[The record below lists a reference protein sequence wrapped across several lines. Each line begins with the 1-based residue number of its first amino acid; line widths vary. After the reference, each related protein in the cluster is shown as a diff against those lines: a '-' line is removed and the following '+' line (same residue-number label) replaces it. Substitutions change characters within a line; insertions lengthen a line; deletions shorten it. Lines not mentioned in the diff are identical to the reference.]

1 MMSPYMGSPTPHPAS
16 ASASAGKSPALT
28 MDLSTDIMS
37 RVWVMIILFSVSL
50 FGMSVSPPPPHSM
63 HTRVP
68 CTQGHGLRA
77 VRHFCF
83 RQLAVLTLPF
93 SSCVV
98 PDSVQTN
105 TTHSRTPHR
114 LLHRKALWH
123 RCHPL
128 NRFRTLVTGS
138 VRESTTSP
146 RQSKVGDRKVDWAHC
161 VCLSVVSWMFL

>member
-1 MMSPYMGSPTPHPAS
+1 MMSPYMGSTTPHPAS
-16 ASASAGKSPALT
+16 AWKSPALT

-50 FGMSVSPPPPHSM
+50 FGMSVSPPPP
-63 HTRVP
+63 RIP
-68 CTQGHGLRA
+68 CTPGHGLRP

-98 PDSVQTN
+98 PDPIQTN

-123 RCHPL
+123 RRHPL

-161 VCLSVVSWMFL
+161 VCVSIVF